1 MIDTHSHIYLE
12 EFDEDRKEVIQRAKD
27 IGVQYI
33 VLPNIDSS
41 TLPRVHQV
49 EKEESDYC
57 FAAIGLHPTSVK
69 ENFKEELEVIKLEL
83 QQRKYIA
90 IGEIGIDLYWDKK
103 FYKEQEEAF
112 CQQVEWAIEYELP
125 ILIHIRNSFEE
136 TINALSS
143 YKNTKLSGVFH
154 SFAGTIEEAEKIL
167 NFGKFKIGIN
177 GILTFKNSKLSKII
191 ENIGLN
197 HIVLETDA
205 PYLAPVPFR
214 GKRNES
220 AYIYYICQH
229 LANVLKKPMDE
240 VDQQTTR
247 NANEIFKLFCRDS

>member
-33 VLPNIDSS
+33 ILPNIDSS

-49 EKEESDYC
+49 EKEERDYC

-69 ENFKEELEVIKLEL
+69 ENFKEELEVIKSEL

-112 CQQVEWAIEYELP
+112 CQQVEWAIKYELP
-125 ILIHIRNSFEE
+125 ILVHIRNSFEE
-136 TINALSS
+136 TI
-143 YKNTKLSGVFH
+143 
-154 SFAGTIEEAEKIL
+154 
-167 NFGKFKIGIN
+167 
-177 GILTFKNSKLSKII
+177 
-191 ENIGLN
+191 
-197 HIVLETDA
+197 
-205 PYLAPVPFR
+205 
-214 GKRNES
+214 
-220 AYIYYICQH
+220 
-229 LANVLKKPMDE
+229 
-240 VDQQTTR
+240 
-247 NANEIFKLFCRDS
+247 